1 MAVLIIALFVIVV
14 VWGWYLVPKKTGAHK
29 SSTLNVRGRQI
40 TSRSQ
45 RSASRSVP
53 GATVVPVAGAA
64 NPRVTPVPA
73 RVGSGA
79 STRRRRIRTGLV
91 IAVVLSI
98 AAALYTGSSNWW
110 WVHLAM
116 DALLIIYYGLSMQIR
131 ENRAAQIAPTVSRF
145 QEESRSGLRKVVGG

>member
-45 RSASRSVP
+45 RPASRSVP
-53 GATVVPVAGAA
+53 GVTVVAGVA

-91 IAVVLSI
+91 IAAVLSI
-98 AAALYTGSSNWW
+98 AAALYTGSINWW
-110 WVHLAM
+110 WAHLAM